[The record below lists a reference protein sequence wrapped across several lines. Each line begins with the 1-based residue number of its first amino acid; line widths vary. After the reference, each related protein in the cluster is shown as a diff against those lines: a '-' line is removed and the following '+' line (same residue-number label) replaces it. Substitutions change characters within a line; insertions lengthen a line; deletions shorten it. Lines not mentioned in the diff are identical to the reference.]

1 MFQGCQ
7 NVYRCYKENKIINHF
22 FVTGDKFIFEI
33 HLKQH
38 EFTYSACGLFTEN
51 KERIQKFKETGDSGY
66 IYQNKLDKAC
76 VQHDM
81 AYRDFKDLPRYTTS
95 DKVLQDK
102 AFNFAKNP
110 KYDIYQ
116 KSLVSMVL
124 SQRSCFNV
132 SNGLVLIEGLLK
144 VLEVLLKVR
153 LC

>member
-1 MFQGCQ
+1 
-7 NVYRCYKENKIINHF
+7 
-22 FVTGDKFIFEI
+22 
-33 HLKQH
+33 
-38 EFTYSACGLFTEN
+38 
-51 KERIQKFKETGDSGY
+51 
-66 IYQNKLDKAC
+66 
-76 VQHDM
+76 M
-81 AYRDFKDLPRYTTS
+81 AYRDFKDLPRYTAS
-95 DKVLQDK
+95 GKVLQDK